1 MLSYLLTHKSNLF
14 LSVSMFSLPKFA
26 GWYADE
32 SLGGIEGTIKSMLK
46 ADPQFILGNAL
57 KLDLDFMAGE
67 RSIKTDST
75 FKDDL
80 RALEEM
86 ASKNPNV
93 TKRELKHVDAV
104 IKYSQGKHD
113 QAFLTW
119 ESILW
124 GKPHK
129 KKPVNKQLL

>member
-1 MLSYLLTHKSNLF
+1 MLF
-14 LSVSMFSLPKFA
+14 FPKLC

-32 SLGGIEGTIKSMLK
+32 NLGGIGGTIKNMLK
-46 ADPQFILGNAL
+46 AEPEFLMGNCFNL
-57 KLDLDFMAGE
+57 TLDLMFGL
-67 RSIKTDST
+67 RSIKTDT
-75 FKDDL
+75 TLKDDL
-80 RALEEM
+80 RSLEEM